1 MTLLS
6 DQPFT
11 QINDTQ
17 AVFKYKPVDFLFTC
31 LGLVFL
37 VLDIVLDILAVVSFY
52 QEEEY
57 VSLGVL
63 LLFLLGSSVLGQLY
77 SWLWYSYGDF
87 SRDTKVERCLS
98 LWQLHLLHVLQLGI
112 YFRHA
117 GVVEVSVHSFVT
129 KTQDPENVAVF
140 LSHDLSML
148 RLFEA
153 FSESSPQLVLM
164 LTIILQ
170 RGQLDPV
177 TVLKAI
183 GSAAAIAISVT
194 MYHRSLRSFL
204 PDKMDQRLIS
214 SVVYFIWNLL
224 CIASRVV
231 ALALFASV
239 LPCFIFSHFFCSW
252 LVLFFFVWRSKTSFM
267 DTPGAEWLYRAT
279 VGLIWYFNWFNVA
292 EGSTRTRM
300 LLYHGYKVAD
310 ISLLCGLWCW
320 KITTEPSHG
329 GITLSYAL
337 ITAVSV
343 VSVYGLGLLFTIIY
357 YKRYHPN
364 LDREQM
370 TGVTAGMTQNGDEA
384 AVGESPSGDEVDFM
398 LKDTVSGA
406 SYDDIPQ
413 NLTLK
418 GLLVTDVTDRSA
430 PSPPPPRSVGR
441 CNNRM
446 RKMAEN
452 FYS

>member
-1 MTLLS
+1 MEQPS
-6 DQPFT
+6 DQPV
-11 QINDTQ
+11 NDSQ
-17 AVFKYKPVDFLFTC
+17 AVFKYHTVDFLFTL

-37 VLDIVLDILAVVSFY
+37 VLDIVLDFLAAVSFC
-52 QEEEY
+52 QEGEY

-77 SWLWYSYGDF
+77 SWLWYSYEDF
-87 SRDTKVERCLS
+87 RRDTKVERCLR

-117 GVVEVSVHSFVT
+117 GVVEASVHSFLT
-129 KTQDPENVAVF
+129 KSRRPEDVAVY
-140 LSHDLSML
+140 LTHDLSML
-148 RLFEA
+148 RLFET

-177 TVLKAI
+177 TVLKALC
-183 GSAAAIAISVT
+183 SAAAIAISVT

-204 PDKMDQRLIS
+204 PDKMDQGLVS
-214 SVVYFIWNLL
+214 SVVYFLWNLL
-224 CIASRVV
+224 FIASRVV

-239 LPCFIFSHFFCSW
+239 LPCFIFSHFVCSW
-252 LVLFFFVWRSKTSFM
+252 LVLFFFAWRSKTSFM
-267 DTPGAEWLYRAT
+267 DSPGAEWLYRAT

-292 EGSTRTRM
+292 EGSTRTRQ
-300 LLYHGYKVAD
+300 LFYHGYKLVD

-320 KITTEPSHG
+320 KITTEPSHS
-329 GITLSYAL
+329 GITPFYAL

-343 VSVYGLGLLFTIIY
+343 VSVYLLGLLFKIIY
-357 YKRYHPN
+357 YKLYHPN

-370 TGVTAGMTQNGDEA
+370 TGVSVGMTQNGDEA
-384 AVGESPSGDEVDFM
+384 PVGKSLSGDEVDLTLM
-398 LKDTVSGA
+398 GSGA
-406 SYDDIPQ
+406 QTRRLVSYSNESSD
-413 NLTLK
+413 
-418 GLLVTDVTDRSA
+418 TDVAFRCGPS
-430 PSPPPPRSVGR
+430 SPPPPASVGR

-446 RKMAEN
+446 RKMADN
-452 FYS
+452 FYC